1 MNVHMK
7 IGLFWLLG
15 AGFLLASSAS
25 AAGPR
30 QRVVI
35 LGNSLTAGYGL
46 DPDLAFPA
54 LLQRKVDAAGL
65 DFEIVNAGV
74 SGDTSAG
81 GARRIRWL
89 LRKQIDVLVL
99 ELGANDGLRGVS
111 LDSTRDN
118 LQKIIRE
125 TRSRNPEADII
136 IAGMMV
142 PPNLGPEYT
151 RTFRELFVE
160 LADQNGCPLIP
171 FLLEGVAGRSELN
184 LPDGI
189 HPTPEG
195 HRIVAENVWKV
206 LEPVLRKRSRKA
218 AE

>member
-125 TRSRNPEADII
+125 IRSRNPEADII